1 MEPNTALS
9 DPLSEDDLRAWREAN
24 VPLYN
29 EQKLKLGL
37 FGTNCSYGLTMTQA
51 ETSYEVTWP
60 HTIEIAQRADKMGF
74 ELLVPIARWRGFGGS
89 TDFNGE
95 NYETYTWAAGVAAK
109 TENIMPFATSHLPT
123 VHPIVAAKAATT
135 IDHISNGRAGL
146 NVVMGW
152 FNPEMEMFGA
162 EQREHDERYAYGS
175 EWLDIANRLWAGGE
189 PFDYEGKFLRVKG
202 ARAAPSPIQSPRPV
216 LVNAGSS
223 KAGTE
228 FAAREVDFNFLSIDT
243 IENATSMAANVRSLA
258 AGYGRDIGV
267 LGYAYVICRDTEEE
281 AKRQHEYIIEKG
293 DWDGAKNIIDVMM
306 TGANQSFET
315 QIRTMQER
323 FIAGWGGYP
332 VIGTPEQVVEELG
345 RISAAGIDGLTLGFL
360 DYNEELKHFDDAVM
374 PLMRE
379 AGLRS

>member
-9 DPLSEDDLRAWREAN
+9 EPMSGDDLRAWREAN

-37 FGTNCSYGLTMTQA
+37 FGTNCSYGLTMTEA

-60 HTIEIAQRADKMGF
+60 HTIEIARRADRMGF

-95 NYETYTWAAGVAAK
+95 NYETYTWAAGVAAQ
-109 TENIMPFATSHLPT
+109 TENIMTFATSHLPT

-135 IDHISNGRAGL
+135 VDHISNGRAGL

-162 EQREHDERYAYGS
+162 EQREHDERYDYGS

-189 PFDYEGKFLRVKG
+189 PFDYEGKFLRVKA
-202 ARAAPSPIQSPRPV
+202 ARAAPLPIQRPRPV

-223 KAGTE
+223 KAGTD

-243 IENATSMAANVRSLA
+243 IENAANMAANVRKIA

-281 AKRQHEYIIEKG
+281 AKRHHEYIIEKG

-360 DYNEELKHFDDAVM
+360 DYNEELKYFDDAVM